1 MNSASGAALAALLLF
16 AMTGCSSNHR
26 ADAEAATSATTATDA
41 TATTAPAAD
50 GTTTAVAADSPDT
63 SDDKTGTGHVS
74 ITGQYSLEKD
84 FTVTGCQAAPPGDG
98 LLSGYHMMV
107 KDGDMPLAL
116 LSIALKNYDKDGT
129 YEIASTTRE
138 AAVGQAMTSG
148 IMGPLT
154 LMVMRD
160 ATSPLAFGQ
169 IPESKLTITVS
180 DNGAKGHAEFTD
192 LESTPSM
199 ADIDLKSNAP
209 PHGKRVSGSVT
220 WTCGKVDRINAKMNT
235 AVNGMFNKL
244 IPPK

>member
-1 MNSASGAALAALLLF
+1 MKSASATALAALLLF
-16 AMTGCSSNHR
+16 SITGCSHR
-26 ADAEAATSATTATDA
+26 ADAETSAS
-41 TATTAPAAD
+41 
-50 GTTTAVAADSPDT
+50 TTTTTVAANAPND

-84 FTVTGCQAAPPGDG
+84 FTVSGCQAAPPGDG
-98 LLSGYHMMV
+98 LLSGYHMMA

-116 LSIALKNYDKDGT
+116 LSVALKTYDKDGP

-138 AAVGQAMTSG
+138 AAVGQAMRSG
-148 IMGPLT
+148 TMGPLT

-180 DNGAKGHAEFTD
+180 DNGTKGRAEFTD
-192 LESTPSM
+192 LESTPSA
-199 ADIDLKSNAP
+199 ADIDPNSSGP

-220 WTCGKVDRINAKMNT
+220 WSCAKVDRIDAKMNT
-235 AVNGMFNKL
+235 AVNGMFNKI